1 MTTSNAEQPAHEGL
15 DGPALRDALFAGK
28 DVQPIRSVDEWARE
42 DIFESVDEL
51 HEFRDWVAAERKAN
65 LA

>member
-15 DGPALRDALFAGK
+15 DGPALRDALFADK
-28 DVQPIRSVDEWARE
+28 NVQPIRSVDDWARE
-42 DIFESVDEL
+42 DIFESSDEL
-51 HEFRDWVAAERKAN
+51 HEFQDWVAAERKAN